1 VPRRNRNTRDVR
13 VIIPASLF
21 PVTLLLQS
29 NLGPSKKQSKLLYS
43 PMRLAKANTTHYKY
57 VDKYPNMIRTSSW
70 ELNPSSALV
79 LHNKN
84 WTLRMM
90 YTVVTDAPKEQP
102 AATMKDSGQKTS
114 GQVLRN

>member
-1 VPRRNRNTRDVR
+1 
-13 VIIPASLF
+13 
-21 PVTLLLQS
+21 
-29 NLGPSKKQSKLLYS
+29 
-43 PMRLAKANTTHYKY
+43 MRLAKANTTHYKY